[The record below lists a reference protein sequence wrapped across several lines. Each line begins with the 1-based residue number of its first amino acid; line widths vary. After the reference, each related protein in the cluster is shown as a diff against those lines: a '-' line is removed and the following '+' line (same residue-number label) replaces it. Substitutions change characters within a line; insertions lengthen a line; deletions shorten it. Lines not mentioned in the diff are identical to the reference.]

1 MLENE
6 YYYELKYVYK
16 DKVVSM
22 KFNGE
27 QTLNQIVENI
37 QDFLKSTGWREDTI
51 KEHIKTDDDMWQ
63 ESEKEKDNCK
73 CDDIKKEDETYYQ
86 EYNCPDNN
94 YYDNNAYHGYVFND
108 NNNDNDNND

>member
-63 ESEKEKDNCK
+63 EAEKEKE
-73 CDDIKKEDETYYQ
+73 EDKTS
-86 EYNCPDNN
+86 YNEVSDNN
-94 YYDNNAYHGYVFND
+94 TYHEFNAYDGYVFND
-108 NNNDNDNND
+108 NNDNKD

>member
-37 QDFLKSTGWREDTI
+37 QDFLKSAGWREDTI
-51 KEHIKTDDDMWQ
+51 KEHIKTDDDMLQ
-63 ESEKEKDNCK
+63 EAEKE
-73 CDDIKKEDETYYQ
+73 EDKTYYN
-86 EYNCPDNN
+86 EVSDNN
-94 YYDNNAYHGYVFND
+94 DYYNAYHGYEFND
-108 NNNDNDNND
+108 NKD

>member
-27 QTLNQIVENI
+27 KTLNQIVENI
-37 QDFLKSTGWREDTI
+37 QDFLKSAGWREDSI
-51 KEHIKTDDDMWQ
+51 KEYIKTDEDIANEQSKTSDD
-63 ESEKEKDNCK
+63 EEDY
-73 CDDIKKEDETYYQ
+73 KK
-86 EYNCPDNN
+86 
-94 YYDNNAYHGYVFND
+94 YHLE
-108 NNNDNDNND
+108 

>member
-27 QTLNQIVENI
+27 KTLNQIVENI

-63 ESEKEKDNCK
+63 ESEKEKE
-73 CDDIKKEDETYYQ
+73 EDKTYYN
-86 EYNCPDNN
+86 EVS
-94 YYDNNAYHGYVFND
+94 DNNAYHEFNAYDGYVFND
-108 NNNDNDNND
+108 DNND

>member
-27 QTLNQIVENI
+27 KTLNQIVENI
-37 QDFLKSTGWREDTI
+37 QDFLKSAGWREDSI
-51 KEHIKTDDDMWQ
+51 KEYIKTDEDIANEQSKTSDD
-63 ESEKEKDNCK
+63 
-73 CDDIKKEDETYYQ
+73 EDYER
-86 EYNCPDNN
+86 
-94 YYDNNAYHGYVFND
+94 YHLE
-108 NNNDNDNND
+108 